1 MHAVVVNV
9 TVGDPQAAQEGLR
22 NEVVPF
28 VKQAPGFVTAYW
40 TRPPDSNKGL
50 SFVIFE
56 TEDQAKAMAE
66 NIRTPSAGNVTIDN
80 VEVREVVA
88 HA

>member
-9 TVGDPQAAQEGLR
+9 TVGDPDTAEEGLR
-22 NEVVPF
+22 NEVIPF
-28 VKQAPGFVTAYW
+28 LKQAPGFVTGYW
-40 TRPPDSNKGL
+40 TRPPGSNKGL

-56 TEDQAKAMAE
+56 SEDQAQTMAQ
-66 NIRTPSAGNVTIDN
+66 NIRTPSAGGVTIDN